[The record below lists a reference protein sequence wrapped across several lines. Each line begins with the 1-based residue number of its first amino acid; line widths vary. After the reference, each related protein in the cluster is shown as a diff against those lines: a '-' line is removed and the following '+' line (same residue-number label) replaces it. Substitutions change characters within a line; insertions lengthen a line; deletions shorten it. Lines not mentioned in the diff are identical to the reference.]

1 MACLILAARVQK
13 KILIIKEEKDIWRN
27 IMGTN
32 ILVYPVILSKNG
44 DGYFVTIPDFTVNTE
59 GKDIADTIAM
69 ARDAIG
75 LNVLQL
81 EDEGEAV
88 PEPYSRSYQMQD
100 DDILTLVDIDMTDYR
115 NKYENRTVKKNCTI
129 PYRLNADAE
138 KAGINFSQLLQEA
151 LKRKLYG

>member
-1 MACLILAARVQK
+1 
-13 KILIIKEEKDIWRN
+13 
-27 IMGTN
+27 MGTN
-32 ILVYPVILSKNG
+32 ILVYPVILSKDG
-44 DGYFVTIPDFTVNTE
+44 DRYFVTVPDFTVNTE
-59 GKDIADTIAM
+59 GKDIADAIAM
-69 ARDAIG
+69 DRDAIG

>member
-1 MACLILAARVQK
+1 MRS
-13 KILIIKEEKDIWRN
+13 
-27 IMGTN
+27 N
-32 ILVYPVILSKNG
+32 ILVYPVVLSKNG
-44 DGYFVTIPDFTVNTE
+44 DGYFVTVPDFDINTE
-59 GKDIADTIAM
+59 GKDVADAIAM

-100 DDILTLVDIDMTDYR
+100 DDILTLVDVDMTNYSKKHD
-115 NKYENRTVKKNCTI
+115 NRTVRKNCTI
-129 PYRLNADAE
+129 PYRFNADAE

-151 LKRKLYG
+151 LKQKLYG

>member
-1 MACLILAARVQK
+1 
-13 KILIIKEEKDIWRN
+13 
-27 IMGTN
+27 MGTN
-32 ILVYPVILSKNG
+32 ILVYPVILSKDG
-44 DGYFVTIPDFTVNTE
+44 DRYFVTVLDFTINTE
-59 GKDIADTIAM
+59 GKDIADAIAM

-151 LKRKLYG
+151 LKQKLYGWLRMGE

>member
-1 MACLILAARVQK
+1 
-13 KILIIKEEKDIWRN
+13 
-27 IMGTN
+27 MGTN

>member
-1 MACLILAARVQK
+1 
-13 KILIIKEEKDIWRN
+13 
-27 IMGTN
+27 MGTN

-59 GKDIADTIAM
+59 GKDIADAIAM

-81 EDEGEAV
+81 EDEEKVV
-88 PEPYSRSYQMQD
+88 PEPYSRYFQMSTD
-100 DDILTLVDIDMTDYR
+100 VDKCRNDDILTLVDINMTDYR

-129 PYRLNADAE
+129 PYRMNADAE

-151 LKRKLYG
+151 LKQKLYG

>member
-1 MACLILAARVQK
+1 
-13 KILIIKEEKDIWRN
+13 
-27 IMGTN
+27 MGTN
-32 ILVYPVILSKNG
+32 ILVYPVILSKDG
-44 DGYFVTIPDFTVNTE
+44 DRYFVTVPDFTVNTE
-59 GKDIADTIAM
+59 GKDIADAIAM

-115 NKYENRTVKKNCTI
+115 SKYENRTVKKNCTI

-151 LKRKLYG
+151 LKRKLYGWLRTGE

>member
-1 MACLILAARVQK
+1 MDCLILVARVQK
-13 KILIIKEEKDIWRN
+13 KILTKEEKDIRRT

-44 DGYFVTIPDFTVNTE
+44 DGYFVTVPDFTVNTE
-59 GKDIADTIAM
+59 GKDIADAIAM

-81 EDEGEAV
+81 EADKKEV
-88 PEPYSRSYQMQD
+88 SEPYSQSFQVQD
-100 DDILTLVDIDMTDYR
+100 DDILTLVDIDMTEYR

-138 KAGINFSQLLQEA
+138 KTGINFSQLLQEA
-151 LKRKLYG
+151 LKQKLYG

>member
-1 MACLILAARVQK
+1 
-13 KILIIKEEKDIWRN
+13 
-27 IMGTN
+27 MGTN

-44 DGYFVTIPDFTVNTE
+44 DGYFVTIPDFTINTE
-59 GKDIADTIAM
+59 GKDIADAIAM

-81 EDEGEAV
+81 EDEEKVV
-88 PEPYSRSYQMQD
+88 PEPYSRYFQMSTD
-100 DDILTLVDIDMTDYR
+100 VDKCRNDDILTLVDINMTDYR

-138 KAGINFSQLLQEA
+138 KACINFSQLLQEA
-151 LKRKLYG
+151 LKQKLYG